1 MSAPTASVDGSVGC
15 GQRRDVAAQLAAAV
29 GAGEALEGADDPD
42 EFDRE
47 ADEDEDDAEEDDDDG
62 DSDED
67 ADDPDDESPSEDLLA
82 PVNEPDLL
90 SRLSVR

>member
-1 MSAPTASVDGSVGC
+1 M
-15 GQRRDVAAQLAAAV
+15 AAQLAAAV

-42 EFDRE
+42 EFDCEADDE
-47 ADEDEDDAEEDDDDG
+47 ADEDEADEDDCDDDR